1 METIDYDSL
10 TLEIDGEFAKL
21 TLNDPESLNALSYPM
36 ADSII
41 RALNELGGRKP
52 KTRALLLTGA
62 GRGFCA
68 GLNLKRSLGGER
80 EALTSGKETLTGMER
95 VFAPLVHRFRD
106 APFPIVS
113 AVNGP
118 CAGIGVTLAI
128 MADTVIAARS
138 AYFLLPFVKH
148 LAMAGDAGITWLLPR
163 LIGWSRARR
172 MLLLGEKVPAETAL
186 DWGLADAVCEDDE
199 IMAHAEAVARQLAEG
214 PTQALAQLRRVLWEG
229 LQNDYVRHLEVEVE
243 LNQPLIDSKDH
254 REAVRSFLEK
264 RKPQFTGE

>member
-10 TLEIDGEFAKL
+10 TLEIDGGLAKL
-21 TLNDPESLNALSYPM
+21 TLNDPESLNAVSYPM
-36 ADSII
+36 AESII
-41 RALNELGGRKP
+41 LALNELGRREP
-52 KTRALLLTGA
+52 RTRALLVTGA

-68 GLNLKRSLGGER
+68 GLNLKTSLRTE
-80 EALTSGKETLTGMER
+80 KETLTGMER

-186 DWGLADAVCEDDE
+186 DWGLADAVCEDGE
-199 IMAHAEAVARQLAEG
+199 IMARAEAVARQLAEG

>member
-10 TLEIDGEFAKL
+10 RLEIDGGLAKL
-21 TLNDPESLNALSYPM
+21 TLNDPESLNALSHSM
-36 ADSII
+36 AESII
-41 RALNELGGRKP
+41 LALNELGRREP
-52 KTRALLLTGA
+52 RTRALLVTGA

-68 GLNLKRSLGGER
+68 GLNLKTSLR
-80 EALTSGKETLTGMER
+80 SGKETLTGMER

-138 AYFLLPFVKH
+138 AYFLLPFVKN
-148 LAMAGDAGITWLLPR
+148 LALLGDAGITWVLPR

-172 MLLLGEKVPAETAL
+172 MFLFSEKVSAETAL
-186 DWGLADAVCEDDE
+186 DWGLADAVCDDDE
-199 IMAHAEAVARQLAEG
+199 IATHAEAVARQLAEG
-214 PTQALAQLRRVLWEG
+214 PTQALAQMRKIMWQG
-229 LQNDYVRHLEVEVE
+229 LQNDYERHLEVEVE
-243 LNQPLIDSKDH
+243 INRPLFGSKDH

-264 RKPQFTGE
+264 REPQFTGE